1 MKKIFFIL
9 VVFFFSLANLLAQ
22 DSFEDCFE
30 IKRLRVK
37 AGGANVYEAIE
48 IAKIICNRAY
58 PSQKKIALG
67 KVNAVGTNSNKVESQ
82 DANTTKN
89 NNDSNEEEIQNIDD
103 INSNIDWGD
112 YYSLRVNW
120 EFKGDVALVN
130 QPQSSNTNSANYR
143 DRFVANISGSSSN
156 LNLIFTGKNS
166 SFGLN
171 YFADGRHSY
180 TASASRKTGGW
191 NLNGSLIIDQDSVA
205 EDANVSDRSSVQ
217 ATHKSGLRLNTA
229 SITNISI
236 FCYRI
241 LIYY

>member
-1 MKKIFFIL
+1 M
-9 VVFFFSLANLLAQ
+9 
-22 DSFEDCFE
+22 
-30 IKRLRVK
+30 
-37 AGGANVYEAIE
+37 
-48 IAKIICNRAY
+48 
-58 PSQKKIALG
+58 
-67 KVNAVGTNSNKVESQ
+67 
-82 DANTTKN
+82 
-89 NNDSNEEEIQNIDD
+89 
-103 INSNIDWGD
+103 
-112 YYSLRVNW
+112 NW

-217 ATHKSGLRLNTA
+217 ATHKSGLRLNFNR
-229 SITNISI
+229 TNILRNIDGSSSVNTGEI
-236 FCYRI
+236 GFITKNKEHNRTFNGSLLFKERFNNKNPNATRI
-241 LIYY
+241 LNLAKVHFHKLTTQNFYNRNCYKKQKQY